1 MRVLVVTLV
10 SPFGR
15 AWGRVGGVDGL
26 ACGVDAPLCDAG
38 LRCDDGPLV
47 IVRRSIGEHEDAD
60 CDECMGNGAHTVNG
74 TRIMHR
80 MSTFISLIKVGDG
93 PY

>member
-1 MRVLVVTLV
+1 MAWRAASMRPSAMRAFVVTM
-10 SPFGR
+10 GR
-15 AWGRVGGVDGL
+15 F
-26 ACGVDAPLCDAG
+26 
-38 LRCDDGPLV
+38 V

-80 MSTFISLIKVGDG
+80 MSTFVLLIKVGDG
-93 PY
+93 PV